1 MEHSHRGMSY
11 RFCCAGDYRSRATA
25 ETRRETGR
33 SASRAPRPCSSRASP
48 QHVSQSLSKKEEKM
62 LHATSLPTTEKANG
76 RDCARQ
82 PALSHVPERLD
93 LICREVGTVSPAHNR
108 P

>member
-1 MEHSHRGMSY
+1 
-11 RFCCAGDYRSRATA
+11 
-25 ETRRETGR
+25 
-33 SASRAPRPCSSRASP
+33 
-48 QHVSQSLSKKEEKM
+48 M

-93 LICREVGTVSPAHNR
+93 LICREVGNRSPPAHNR